1 MQWTKE
7 KFIEDLHK
15 NAPQE
20 VLKIS
25 ETLCDFAEENADEV
39 AWGRGSD
46 YGTVSFRT
54 NSDFGLIS
62 LYLLTSRGKI
72 KFHINAMRQKN
83 LPKPVLKDYLIKLES
98 NFLMDFD
105 VANYPS
111 DILED
116 IGELFTTSTQL
127 TKFKQCIEGIVYR
140 LKQ

>member
-15 NAPQE
+15 NASQE
-20 VLKIS
+20 VSKIS
-25 ETLCDFAEENADEV
+25 ETLCDFAEEKADEV

-46 YGTVSFRT
+46 YGTVSFRS
-54 NSDFGLIS
+54 NSDFGPIS

-105 VANYPS
+105 VVNYPS

-127 TKFKQCIEGIVYR
+127 EKFKQCIEGIVYR